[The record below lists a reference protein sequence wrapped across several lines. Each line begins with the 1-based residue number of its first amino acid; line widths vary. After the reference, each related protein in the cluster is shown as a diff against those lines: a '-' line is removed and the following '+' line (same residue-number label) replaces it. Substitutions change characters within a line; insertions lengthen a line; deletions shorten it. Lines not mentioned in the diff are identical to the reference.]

1 MTPQPSRAH
10 HGAAD
15 RQGGTAI
22 ARDIADQAGAAG
34 TARPF
39 HLRPARPFD
48 AAACARIVNDWIDAT
63 SWMPRIHDPAEIAWH
78 FREEVFR
85 TRDVTVA
92 EARGEVAGFL
102 ALDRDAAVVTA
113 LYVAARAQGG
123 GIGAAL
129 LRAARAGLPRLS
141 LWTFEGNTGARRFY
155 AREGFIQA
163 RRSTDNAEALPDVE
177 LVWAANRSV

>member
-1 MTPQPSRAH
+1 MPQRGRAH

-15 RQGGTAI
+15 RRGGTAMTPDM
-22 ARDIADQAGAAG
+22 AGQADAGG
-34 TARPF
+34 TDRPF

-63 SWMPRIHDPAEIAWH
+63 PWMPRIHDPAEIAWH

-85 TRDVTVA
+85 ARDVTVA
-92 EARGEVAGFL
+92 EAQGEVAGFL
-102 ALDRDAAVVTA
+102 ALNRDAAVVTA
-113 LYVAARAQGG
+113 LYVTARAQGG
-123 GIGAAL
+123 GLGAAL

-141 LWTFEGNTGARRFY
+141 LWTFQANTGARRFY
-155 AREGFIQA
+155 AREGFIEA

-177 LVWAANRSV
+177 LVWIAD